1 MNLRIIRKQ
10 LGLSQKEVAEHLK
23 CSPTVYS
30 RYETGERQP
39 SIDVLIK
46 MSDFFGVSVDVLIGN
61 TPHSVTKL
69 TTTEHDLLV
78 AFHNA
83 DDRARQDAI
92 AILKSHSTAFSSKK

>member
-10 LGLSQKEVAEHLK
+10 LGLSQKEVAEHLE

-46 MSDFFGVSVDVLIGN
+46 MSAFFGVSIDTLIGN
-61 TPHSVTKL
+61 ASHSDTKL
-69 TTTEHDLLV
+69 TAVEHDLLV

-83 DDRARQDAI
+83 DDRAKQDALTL
-92 AILKSHSTAFSSKK
+92 LKNHTSFFSKK

>member
-10 LGLSQKEVAEHLK
+10 LGLSQKEVAEHLE

-46 MSDFFGVSVDVLIGN
+46 MSAFFGVSIDVLIGN
-61 TPHSVTKL
+61 APHSDAKL
-69 TTTEHDLLV
+69 TTVEHDLLV

-83 DDRARQDAI
+83 DDRAKQDAMTL
-92 AILKSHSTAFSSKK
+92 LKNHTVFSTKK